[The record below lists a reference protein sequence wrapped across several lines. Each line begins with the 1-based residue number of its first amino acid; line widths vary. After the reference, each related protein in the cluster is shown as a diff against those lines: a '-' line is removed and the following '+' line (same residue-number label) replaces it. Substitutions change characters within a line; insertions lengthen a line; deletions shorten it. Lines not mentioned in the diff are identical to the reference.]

1 MITGSGVAWRVGD
14 TIIAV
19 AGDTII
25 TRNPDKVWR
34 AGTYA
39 TAGDAEREATRMTE
53 RIETTGGTLDAG
65 PAVFIGDAD
74 HRAILAALGIPPEV

>member
-34 AGTYA
+34 SGTCA

-53 RIETTGGTLDAG
+53 RIGGPLTAG
-65 PAVFIGDAD
+65 PAVFTGDAD
-74 HRAILAALGIPPEV
+74 HRAILAALGIPWVV